1 VDKRSQRTRRGRVRG
16 LSQLHWLQM
25 AQILLLSNVLKLMKE
40 AEGLS
45 GLAETTTTTKETR
58 VPSRKGVSSPTK
70 RVQELL
76 KKRSDSGSKSTSTSP
91 GKVVKAASQDL
102 MKEYK
107 RAWRVGYAS
116 MFFAV

>member
-1 VDKRSQRTRRGRVRG
+1 
-16 LSQLHWLQM
+16 
-25 AQILLLSNVLKLMKE
+25 MKE

-45 GLAETTTTTKETR
+45 GQAETTTTTTKETR

-116 MFFAV
+116 MFFYGVSCRLIGSWMFTSQSQLMDGKA